1 MPRSSRPSTSK
12 PKAPDA
18 RAKANAAGYL
28 KRHSAK
34 TATPRVEDVYEIV
47 ENESGRRGKSK
58 GKGKKPRRETVDLE
72 YDYGE
77 DGADGQADDPDEDE
91 RKEPRLFGEGDKI
104 DSEDDE
110 EIDSDAAFED
120 IDGNADGFAGV
131 FGRKSKG
138 PAKKKKAAVR
148 FADVDLN
155 EDEDI
160 AMHDADSQDEE
171 EGEEDLDSET
181 YIDVLDVLDGKG
193 EVYNEDSDD
202 EAPAPKK
209 PPISLRDPVT
219 VSRTHAND
227 EAEGD
232 EEVDSGGED
241 DDSGDEEED
250 EEQQGIT
257 PDDEEEIDTSPE
269 ALTALHTFISGLPS
283 DAPPP
288 TSTKRK
294 APMDA
299 DASAPR
305 KKRAMPALKER
316 TQAGEEG
323 EFQVG
328 SSTGAQKLSLAD
340 LLAPLS
346 AAAPAAL
353 RAVEKTLATG
363 PAEERPKTK
372 STGKK
377 VKAVGGGALAA
388 PLPLR
393 TQARVDREAAY
404 EATKEE
410 VDKWA
415 PSMKRIREAEHL
427 SFPLQAPK
435 QQMGRVSNAELA
447 AKFKP
452 TTELETAVSRLLAT
466 ANLTQDADIQRTE
479 NQLLAAKLSPEEV
492 ARRRNELRQMREL
505 AFRGEVK
512 ARRVAKIKSKVY
524 RKIARGKKERAG
536 ANDEDGDGDGED
548 DVMRREVD
556 RARERAGMRIKR
568 NAKWNRARVEGEED
582 EDADDGEG
590 VGGRRE
596 IEIDLERKE
605 RLTRLIRGEKDG
617 GSSGS
622 DDDDSENE
630 DGDEGIKRSAFN
642 ELRSLA
648 EGEEAPTKPKGVF
661 GMKFMQDAMQRQ
673 NVEANKM
680 ADDFVAEMGLVKEG
694 SDEEDGDRDVGASG
708 VITQRT
714 GGRIT
719 LRPGEI
725 TASKTTP
732 AFPSFSRSTVAPA
745 RSVSPA
751 PTPPPAES
759 ARPRPLLSSD
769 LVVAEQNPWLVQ
781 PASTSGP
788 KAPRA
793 KNDIVVSKDSK
804 AMDKARHRLAKNVKK
819 LDETAV
825 ALARDDEIVEIE
837 MDKILGAD
845 EQHRQKAVSASQPGD
860 NAGDDD
866 DDDANSEV
874 EAQEHILQ
882 LKKKGKAGKAGVKA
896 FEQRDLV
903 ALAFAGDNVV
913 RDFEAA
919 KQREIAS
926 DAPREVDTTLPGWG
940 SWGGPSTRKSKP
952 KPQFI
957 KKIPGIA
964 PTDRADHGKANII
977 ISEKRDKKLAKYQV
991 KDLPYPFTSRAQF
1004 ERSMEAPLGA
1014 EWNTRV
1020 AFQKGT
1026 LPKVVKKMGM
1036 VIEPLS
1042 KLP

>member
-1 MPRSSRPSTSK
+1 MARSSRPSTSK

-28 KRHSAK
+28 KRHSTK
-34 TATPRVEDVYEIV
+34 TVTPRLEDVYELV
-47 ENESGRRGKSK
+47 ENDGRRGKGK

-77 DGADGQADDPDEDE
+77 DGADGREKDSEDDE
-91 RKEPRLFGEGDKI
+91 RREPRLFGEGDKI
-104 DSEDDE
+104 ESEDDE

-120 IDGNADGFAGV
+120 LDGAADGFAGV
-131 FGRKSKG
+131 FGRKKT
-138 PAKKKKAAVR
+138 PTKKKKRPVR

-155 EDEDI
+155 EDDDI
-160 AMHDADSQDEE
+160 AMGGADSEVEQ
-171 EGEEDLDSET
+171 EEDLDSDT
-181 YIDVLDVLDGKG
+181 YIDILDVLDGKG
-193 EVYNEDSDD
+193 EVYNEDSD
-202 EAPAPKK
+202 EETAPAPKK
-209 PPISLRDPVT
+209 PPIPLREPVAAA
-219 VSRTHAND
+219 SFSNSD
-227 EAEGD
+227 ED
-232 EEVDSGGED
+232 L
-241 DDSGDEEED
+241 EED
-250 EEQQGIT
+250 EEDEGDSGG
-257 PDDEEEIDTSPE
+257 DDEDDEDLSMQDDDDEDIDTSPE
-269 ALTALHTFISGLPS
+269 ALSALHTFISGLPS

-288 TSTKRK
+288 PSAKRK
-294 APMDA
+294 APADA
-299 DASAPR
+299 DSSAPR
-305 KKRAMPALKER
+305 KKRALPPKER
-316 TQAGEEG
+316 TQAGAEG

-328 SSTGAQKLSLAD
+328 NGIGAQKLSLAD

-353 RAVEKTLATG
+353 RAVQKTLDAG

-388 PLPLR
+388 PLALR

-410 VDKWA
+410 VEKWA

-427 SFPLQAPK
+427 SFPLQGSK

-466 ANLTQDADIQRTE
+466 AKLAQDADIQRTE
-479 NQLLAAKLSPEEV
+479 NQLLAATLSPEEV
-492 ARRRNELRQMREL
+492 VRRRNELRQMREL

-512 ARRVAKIKSKVY
+512 ARRVAKIKSKTY
-524 RKIARGKKERAG
+524 RKIARGKKERAERDG
-536 ANDEDGDGDGED
+536 AEVEEDDGEGA
-548 DVMRREVD
+548 MRREVD

-568 NAKWNRARVEGEED
+568 NAKWNRARVEGEE
-582 EDADDGEG
+582 EEFDG
-590 VGGRRE
+590 VDGRRE
-596 IEIDLERKE
+596 MEIELERKE
-605 RLTRLIRGEKDG
+605 RLARLIRGENDG
-617 GSSGS
+617 PSSGS
-622 DDDDSENE
+622 DE
-630 DGDEGIKRSAFN
+630 DESGDEGGEEGIKRSAFN
-642 ELRSLA
+642 ELKSLA
-648 EGEEAPTKPKGVF
+648 EEAAEGPAKQKGVF
-661 GMKFMQDAMQRQ
+661 GMKFMQDAMQRR
-673 NVEANKM
+673 NVEADKM
-680 ADDFVAEMGLVKEG
+680 ADDFVTEMGLGVAEN
-694 SDEEDGDRDVGASG
+694 SDEEDGDVGPSG
-708 VITQRT
+708 VITHRT

-719 LRPGEI
+719 LRPGAD
-725 TASKTTP
+725 TTSKTLQAPTHVNGSNVAPPRSPSPSSTP
-732 AFPSFSRSTVAPA
+732 APA
-745 RSVSPA
+745 ANEP
-751 PTPPPAES
+751 
-759 ARPRPLLSSD
+759 ARPRPLLSSTTP
-769 LVVAEQNPWLVQ
+769 VVDENPWLVQ
-781 PASTSGP
+781 PASSSGP

-804 AMDKARHRLAKNVKK
+804 AMDKARHKLAKNEKK
-819 LDETAV
+819 LDQTAV
-825 ALARDDEIVEIE
+825 AIARDDEIVEIE

-845 EQHRQKAVSASQPGD
+845 EPQKQTTTKKTTAIE
-860 NAGDDD
+860 DDE

-874 EAQEHILQ
+874 DAQEQALQ
-882 LKKKGKAGKAGVKA
+882 LKKKGKAGKTAIKA

-913 RDFEAA
+913 RDFEDA
-919 KQREIAS
+919 KRREIAS
-926 DAPREVDTTLPGWG
+926 DAPREVDTTLAGWG

-964 PTDRADHGKANII
+964 PTDRADHGKANVI

-991 KDLPYPFTSRAQF
+991 KDLPYPFTSRAQY

-1026 LPKVVKKMGM
+1026 LPRVVKKMGT
-1036 VIEPLS
+1036 VIEPLR
-1042 KLP
+1042 KL

>member
-1 MPRSSRPSTSK
+1 MARSSRPSTSK
-12 PKAPDA
+12 PKGPDA

-28 KRHSAK
+28 KRHSTK
-34 TATPRVEDVYEIV
+34 TATPRVEDVYEIL
-47 ENESGRRGKSK
+47 ENEGGRRGSK
-58 GKGKKPRRETVDLE
+58 GKGKKSRRETTDLE

-77 DGADGQADDPDEDE
+77 DGADGQDHDPEEDE
-91 RKEPRLFGEGDKI
+91 RTEPRLFGEGDKI

-131 FGRKSKG
+131 FGRKKSKA

-160 AMHDADSQDEE
+160 DMRGAGSEDEE
-171 EGEEDLDSET
+171 EEDIDSDT
-181 YIDVLDVLDGKG
+181 FIDILDVLDGKG
-193 EVYNEDSDD
+193 EVYNEDSD
-202 EAPAPKK
+202 EEQGPPPKK
-209 PPISLRDPVT
+209 LPIPLRDPVAA
-219 VSRTHAND
+219 SRPDLND
-227 EAEGD
+227 DDSEEDQEIDSGD
-232 EEVDSGGED
+232 EDA
-241 DDSGDEEED
+241 DSGDEEEED
-250 EEQQGIT
+250 IA

-288 TSTKRK
+288 PSAKRK
-294 APMDA
+294 APTDA

-305 KKRAMPALKER
+305 KKRAVPALKER
-316 TQAGEEG
+316 TQAGAEG

-340 LLAPLS
+340 LLAPL

-353 RAVEKTLATG
+353 RAVEKTLAAG

-372 STGKK
+372 TGKK
-377 VKAVGGGALAA
+377 AKLVGGGALAA

-410 VDKWA
+410 VEKWA

-427 SFPLQAPK
+427 NFPLQAPK
-435 QQMGRVSNAELA
+435 QATGRVSNAELA

-479 NQLLAAKLSPEEV
+479 NQLLTAKLSPEEV

-524 RKIARGKKERAG
+524 RKIARGRKERAG
-536 ANDEDGDGDGED
+536 ADGEDEDGDGED
-548 DVMRREVD
+548 DAMRREVD

-568 NAKWNRARVEGEED
+568 NAKWNRARVEGEE
-582 EDADDGEG
+582 EEEEFEG
-590 VGGRRE
+590 VNGRRE
-596 IEIDLERKE
+596 MEIELERKE

-617 GSSGS
+617 ASSES

-630 DGDEGIKRSAFN
+630 DGDDGVKRSAFN
-642 ELRSLA
+642 ELQSLA
-648 EGEEAPTKPKGVF
+648 KEGDNESPAKQKGVF
-661 GMKFMQDAMQRQ
+661 GMKFMQDAMQRR

-680 ADDFVAEMGLVKEG
+680 ADDFVAEMGLRVGEG
-694 SDEEDGDRDVGASG
+694 SDEEDADVGPSG

-714 GGRIT
+714 GGRVV
-719 LRPGEI
+719 LRPGTEA
-725 TASKTTP
+725 TTSKKI
-732 AFPSFSRSTVAPA
+732 PSSAVPSSTVAPA
-745 RSVSPA
+745 QSLSPA
-751 PTPPPAES
+751 PTPSEP
-759 ARPRPLLSSD
+759 ARPRPLLSSTAP
-769 LVVAEQNPWLVQ
+769 VAEENPWLVQ

-793 KNDIVVSKDSK
+793 KNDILVSKDSK
-804 AMDKARHRLAKNVKK
+804 AMDKARHKLAKNEKK
-819 LDETAV
+819 LDQTAV
-825 ALARDDEIVEIE
+825 AVARDDEVVEIQ
-837 MDKILGAD
+837 MDKILGA
-845 EQHRQKAVSASQPGD
+845 EEPRKQKADPSSQSRTR
-860 NAGDDD
+860 AGEDDD
-866 DDDANSEV
+866 SDGANSEV
-874 EAQEHILQ
+874 DAQEQALQ
-882 LKKKGKAGKAGVKA
+882 LKKKGKGKASVQA

-940 SWGGPSTRKSKP
+940 SWGGPSIRKNKP

-957 KKIPGIA
+957 KKMPGIA

-991 KDLPYPFTSRAQF
+991 KDLPYPYTSRAQF
-1004 ERSMEAPLGA
+1004 ERSMEAPLGS

-1026 LPKVVKKMGM
+1026 LPRVVKKMGM
-1036 VIEPLS
+1036 VIEPLQ
-1042 KLP
+1042 KQ

>member
-1 MPRSSRPSTSK
+1 MARSSRPSTSK
-12 PKAPDA
+12 PKGPDA

-28 KRHSAK
+28 KRHSTK
-34 TATPRVEDVYEIV
+34 TATPRVEDVYELL
-47 ENESGRRGKSK
+47 ENEGGRRGKGK
-58 GKGKKPRRETVDLE
+58 GKGKKSRRETLELE
-72 YDYGE
+72 YDHGE
-77 DGADGQADDPDEDE
+77 DGADGRDDDPEDDE
-91 RKEPRLFGEGDKI
+91 RTEPRLFGEGDVI

-120 IDGNADGFAGV
+120 IDGDADGFAGV
-131 FGRKSKG
+131 FARKKA
-138 PAKKKKAAVR
+138 PAKKKKPAVR

-160 AMHDADSQDEE
+160 EMDGADSDQEE
-171 EGEEDLDSET
+171 VEDLDSDT
-181 YIDVLDVLDGKG
+181 YIDILDVLDGKG

-202 EAPAPKK
+202 EQGTPPKK
-209 PPISLRDPVT
+209 PPIPLREPVAAA
-219 VSRTHAND
+219 SYSDSEEGLEEER
-227 EAEGD
+227 EA
-232 EEVDSGGED
+232 DSGGDESNSADDDEELNTPED
-241 DDSGDEEED
+241 D
-250 EEQQGIT
+250 
-257 PDDEEEIDTSPE
+257 EEIDTSPE

-288 TSTKRK
+288 SAKRK
-294 APMDA
+294 APTDA
-299 DASAPR
+299 DSSAPR
-305 KKRAMPALKER
+305 KKRALPALKER
-316 TQAGEEG
+316 TQAGAEG
-323 EFQVG
+323 EFHVG

-353 RAVEKTLATG
+353 RAVQKTLAEG

-410 VDKWA
+410 VEKWA

-435 QQMGRVSNAELA
+435 QQVGRVSNAELA

-466 ANLTQDADIQRTE
+466 AHLAQDADIQRTE
-479 NQLLAAKLSPEEV
+479 NQLLAATLSPEEV
-492 ARRRNELRQMREL
+492 VRRRNELRQMREL

-524 RKIARGKKERAG
+524 RKIARGKKERAERAG
-536 ANDEDGDGDGED
+536 ADGED
-548 DVMRREVD
+548 DDGEDAMRREVD

-568 NAKWNRARVEGEED
+568 NAKWNRARVEGEE
-582 EDADDGEG
+582 EEEEFEG

-596 IEIDLERKE
+596 MEIELEREE
-605 RLTRLIRGEKDG
+605 RLARLIRGEKDG
-617 GSSGS
+617 ASSGS
-622 DDDDSENE
+622 DDDDS
-630 DGDEGIKRSAFN
+630 GDEGGEEGIKRSAFN
-642 ELRSLA
+642 ELKSLA
-648 EGEEAPTKPKGVF
+648 AEEAEAPAKQKGVF
-661 GMKFMQDAMQRQ
+661 GMKFMQDAMQRR
-673 NVEANKM
+673 NVEADKM
-680 ADDFVAEMGLVKEG
+680 ADDFLAEMGLRVGED
-694 SDEEDGDRDVGASG
+694 SDGEDADVGASS
-708 VITQRT
+708 VITHRT
-714 GGRIT
+714 GGRVT
-719 LRPGEI
+719 YRPGTETTSKPI
-725 TASKTTP
+725 PGSSSVNSTAVP
-732 AFPSFSRSTVAPA
+732 VRSLSPTLAP
-745 RSVSPA
+745 SPA
-751 PTPPPAES
+751 EP
-759 ARPRPLLSSD
+759 ARPRPLLSS
-769 LVVAEQNPWLVQ
+769 ATPATEENPWLVQ
-781 PASTSGP
+781 PASSSGP

-804 AMDKARHRLAKNVKK
+804 AMDKARHKLAKNEKK
-819 LDETAV
+819 LDKIAV
-825 ALARDDEIVEIE
+825 AEAQDDEIVEIE
-837 MDKILGAD
+837 MDKLLGAD
-845 EQHRQKAVSASQPGD
+845 EQKKQKAPKPKNVA
-860 NAGDDD
+860 ADDD
-866 DDDANSEV
+866 DEDDDANSEV
-874 EAQEHILQ
+874 DAQEQALQ
-882 LKKKGKAGKAGVKA
+882 LKKKGKAGKAEVKA

-913 RDFEAA
+913 RDFEDA
-919 KQREIAS
+919 KRREIAS

-1026 LPKVVKKMGM
+1026 LPRVVKKMGM
-1036 VIEPLS
+1036 VIEPLQ
-1042 KLP
+1042 KLL

>member
-1 MPRSSRPSTSK
+1 MARSSRPSTSK

-28 KRHSAK
+28 KRHSTK
-34 TATPRVEDVYEIV
+34 TATPRLEDVYELV
-47 ENESGRRGKSK
+47 ENEGGRRSK

-77 DGADGQADDPDEDE
+77 DGADGRDEDPEDDE
-91 RKEPRLFGEGDKI
+91 RREPRLFGEGDMI

-120 IDGNADGFAGV
+120 IDGDADGFAGV
-131 FGRKSKG
+131 FGRKKA
-138 PAKKKKAAVR
+138 PTKKKKPVVR

-155 EDEDI
+155 EDEDV
-160 AMHDADSQDEE
+160 AMAGADSEVEE
-171 EGEEDLDSET
+171 
-181 YIDVLDVLDGKG
+181 G

-202 EAPAPKK
+202 EKGPPPKK
-209 PPISLRDPVT
+209 PPIPLRDPVAA
-219 VSRTHAND
+219 SSHYD
-227 EAEGD
+227 SGD
-232 EEVDSGGED
+232 EDLEEDQGAKSGGED
-241 DDSGDEEED
+241 ESDSQDDEEKLD
-250 EEQQGIT
+250 A
-257 PDDEEEIDTSPE
+257 DEEIDTSPE
-269 ALTALHTFISGLPS
+269 ALTALHSFISGLPS

-288 TSTKRK
+288 SAKRK
-294 APMDA
+294 APA
-299 DASAPR
+299 DTDTNAPR
-305 KKRAMPALKER
+305 KKRALPALKER
-316 TQAGEEG
+316 TQAGAEG

-346 AAAPAAL
+346 AAEPAAL
-353 RAVEKTLATG
+353 RAVQKTLAAG

-435 QQMGRVSNAELA
+435 EQMGRVSNAELA

-452 TTELETAVSRLLAT
+452 STELETAVSRLLAT
-466 ANLTQDADIQRTE
+466 AHLAQDADIQRTE
-479 NQLLAAKLSPEEV
+479 NQLLAATLSPEEV
-492 ARRRNELRQMREL
+492 VRRRNELRQMREL

-524 RKIARGKKERAG
+524 RKIARGKKERLDRAG
-536 ANDEDGDGDGED
+536 AEGEEEDGED
-548 DVMRREVD
+548 AMRR
-556 RARERAGMRIKR
+556 RWTAQGSGR
-568 NAKWNRARVEGEED
+568 WNRARVEGEE
-582 EDADDGEG
+582 EEELEG

-596 IEIDLERKE
+596 MEIELEREE
-605 RLTRLIRGEKDG
+605 RLARLIRGEKDG
-617 GSSGS
+617 ASSGS
-622 DDDDSENE
+622 DDDS
-630 DGDEGIKRSAFN
+630 GDEGGEEGIKRSAFN
-642 ELRSLA
+642 ELKSLA
-648 EGEEAPTKPKGVF
+648 EGGEGEETAKQKGVF
-661 GMKFMQDAMQRQ
+661 GMKFMQDAMQRR

-680 ADDFVAEMGLVKEG
+680 ADDFVAEMGLHVGED
-694 SDEEDGDRDVGASG
+694 SDEEDGDVGASG
-708 VITQRT
+708 VITHRT
-714 GGRIT
+714 GGRVT
-719 LRPGEI
+719 YRPGTEAI
-725 TASKTTP
+725 SKTIPGPTSVPERSPSPASTP
-732 AFPSFSRSTVAPA
+732 A
-745 RSVSPA
+745 
-751 PTPPPAES
+751 PAEP
-759 ARPRPLLSSD
+759 ARPRPLLSSTAP
-769 LVVAEQNPWLVQ
+769 VVEENPWLAQ
-781 PASTSGP
+781 PASSSGP

-793 KNDIVVSKDSK
+793 KNDIIVSKDSK
-804 AMDKARHRLAKNVKK
+804 AMDKARHKLAKNEKK
-819 LDETAV
+819 LDKTAV
-825 ALARDDEIVEIE
+825 AVARDDEVVEIE
-837 MDKILGAD
+837 MDKILGAG
-845 EQHRQKAVSASQPGD
+845 V
-860 NAGDDD
+860 DDD
-866 DDDANSEV
+866 DEDANSE
-874 EAQEHILQ
+874 
-882 LKKKGKAGKAGVKA
+882 KKKGKAEKAAVKA

-913 RDFEAA
+913 RDFEDA
-919 KQREIAS
+919 KRREIAS
-926 DAPREVDTTLPGWG
+926 DAPREVDTTLAGWG
-940 SWGGPSTRKSKP
+940 TWGGPSTRKSKP

-964 PTDRADHGKANII
+964 PSDRADHNKANII

-1004 ERSMEAPLGA
+1004 ERSMEAPLGS

-1026 LPKVVKKMGM
+1026 LPRVVKKMGM
-1036 VIEPLS
+1036 VIEPLQ
-1042 KLP
+1042 KLS

>member
-1 MPRSSRPSTSK
+1 MARSNRPSTSK
-12 PKAPDA
+12 TKGPDA
-18 RAKANAAGYL
+18 RAKANAAG
-28 KRHSAK
+28 
-34 TATPRVEDVYEIV
+34 DVYEIV
-47 ENESGRRGKSK
+47 ENEGGRRGKSK
-58 GKGKKPRRETVDLE
+58 GKGKKARRETTDLE

-77 DGADGQADDPDEDE
+77 DGADGHDEDAEEDE
-91 RKEPRLFGEGDKI
+91 RREPRLFGEGDKI

-120 IDGNADGFAGV
+120 IEGQADGFAGV
-131 FGRKSKG
+131 FGRKKA
-138 PAKKKKAAVR
+138 PTKKKEGCYMR
-148 FADVDLN
+148 
-155 EDEDI
+155 
-160 AMHDADSQDEE
+160 DADSEEDE
-171 EGEEDLDSET
+171 EEDLDSET
-181 YIDVLDVLDGKG
+181 YIDILDVLDGKG
-193 EVYNEDSDD
+193 EVFNGDSDD
-202 EAPAPKK
+202 EKVPPPKK
-209 PPISLRDPVT
+209 PPIPLRDPV
-219 VSRTHAND
+219 VASNSDSND
-227 EAEGD
+227 EDDQEVNSDGEED
-232 EEVDSGGED
+232 ESGE
-241 DDSGDEEED
+241 EEED
-250 EEQQGIT
+250 AIT
-257 PDDEEEIDTSPE
+257 PDDEDEIDTSPE

-288 TSTKRK
+288 TSSKRK
-294 APMDA
+294 APTDA

-305 KKRAMPALKER
+305 KKRALPALKER
-316 TQAGEEG
+316 TQAGAEG

-346 AAAPAAL
+346 ATAPAAL
-353 RAVEKTLATG
+353 RAVEKTLAAG

-377 VKAVGGGALAA
+377 VKPVGGGALAA

-410 VDKWA
+410 VEKWA

-536 ANDEDGDGDGED
+536 ADGDDGDGED
-548 DVMRREVD
+548 DAMRREVD

-568 NAKWNRARVEGEED
+568 NAKEM
-582 EDADDGEG
+582 
-590 VGGRRE
+590 E
-596 IEIDLERKE
+596 IELERKE
-605 RLTRLIRGEKDG
+605 RLARLIRGEKDG
-617 GSSGS
+617 ASSGS
-622 DDDDSENE
+622 DDDDSEDE
-630 DGDEGIKRSAFN
+630 GGEEGIKRSAFN
-642 ELRSLA
+642 ELKSLA
-648 EGEEAPTKPKGVF
+648 EEDEGPAKQKGVF
-661 GMKFMQDAMQRQ
+661 GMKFMQDAMQRR

-680 ADDFVAEMGLVKEG
+680 ADDFVAEMGLRVG
-694 SDEEDGDRDVGASG
+694 DDSDEDDGDVGASG

-714 GGRIT
+714 GGRVT
-719 LRPGEI
+719 LRPGTE
-725 TASKTTP
+725 TTSKTIPDPTP
-732 AFPSFSRSTVAPA
+732 SNNSTAAPA

-751 PTPPPAES
+751 PSPAPTER
-759 ARPRPLLSSD
+759 ARPRPLLSSAAPA
-769 LVVAEQNPWLVQ
+769 AEENPWLVQ
-781 PASTSGP
+781 PASSSGP

-804 AMDKARHRLAKNVKK
+804 AMDKARHKLAKSEKK
-819 LDETAV
+819 LDKTAV
-825 ALARDDEIVEIE
+825 AVARDDEIVEIE
-837 MDKILGAD
+837 MDKILGAGEPR
-845 EQHRQKAVSASQPGD
+845 EQKGSKAQSQNTAVD
-860 NAGDDD
+860 DGDDED
-866 DDDANSEV
+866 VNSEV
-874 EAQEHILQ
+874 DAQEQALQ
-882 LKKKGKAGKAGVKA
+882 LKKKGKAGKGGVQA

-903 ALAFAGDNVV
+903 ALATL
-913 RDFEAA
+913 RPA

-964 PTDRADHGKANII
+964 PTDRADHGKANVI

-1026 LPKVVKKMGM
+1026 LPRVVKKMGM
-1036 VIEPLS
+1036 VIEPLQ
-1042 KLP
+1042 KLS